1 MGLYICIFIIVV
13 LLFLCI
19 ILFVKLKNKIE
30 IDFETQETNKEIL
43 FSNLHLIEER
53 EKRKTELKEIENKI
67 SILNENIKSHEKT
80 LHNFEQ
86 LDAQKRKA
94 FDEYCSI
101 LDQQYNLKEEE
112 YDNAMK
118 SLQEGYENVAKLYG
132 DKIVAEK
139 KEMDRV
145 REYRAAA
152 QRALLKEQEVE
163 DNISFYT
170 LELKPSDI
178 GDLEQLENL
187 KKQLNQPRI
196 LSMLIWQTY
205 YQKPLKTLWTKI
217 LDTSDTVCGIY
228 KITNINTKQCYI
240 GQSSNVLKRFSQHA
254 KCGLG
259 IDTPVGNK
267 LYQNMIQYGLYNFSW
282 ELLEKCSKEELNQ
295 REKYYI
301 EMYDAYNLGFNSTGG
316 NKQ

>member
-1 MGLYICIFIIVV
+1 MVLYICISIIVI

-19 ILFVKLKNKIE
+19 NLLVKLRNKIE
-30 IDFETQETNKEIL
+30 IDSETQKINEEIL
-43 FSNLHLIEER
+43 LSNSQLVAER
-53 EKRKTELKEIENKI
+53 EKRKTEVKEIESKI
-67 SILNENIKSHEKT
+67 SILNENIENHEKT

-94 FDEYCSI
+94 FDEYCSV

-112 YDNAMK
+112 YDNAIK

-132 DKIVAEK
+132 DKIMAEK
-139 KEMDRV
+139 KEMDKM
-145 REYRAAA
+145 REHRAAA
-152 QRALLKEQEVE
+152 QRVLLKEQEVE

-178 GDLEQLENL
+178 GDLKQLENL

-217 LDTSDTVCGIY
+217 LDTSSVVCGIY

-240 GQSSNVLKRFSQHA
+240 GQSVDVLKRWTQHA
-254 KCGLG
+254 KCGLD

-316 NKQ
+316 NK